1 MERIQKRDPLMQKR
15 VRRGASRGLAFFL
28 AVVMVFSVT
37 TTPVDAFSLGG
48 FFKKVSNAISSTV
61 KAVQRIVDTSDNKTV
76 YSFSDLNSFTSSLFA
91 PTNITVKLGSD
102 IYVPSNRN
110 ITSVLHNVDMN
121 LNGHTIYSDNPSQ
134 TLFISYGRK
143 FKIYNGTI
151 VQRRNNSSGII
162 YMSGGDAEINNVTF
176 KKSGSASRVT
186 GLYTTGI
193 LADPKITFD
202 SVTFDGM
209 TTGLNIQYGA
219 RVVLK
224 NSYIKNS
231 QGDAVNIQ
239 GEYKNRKSSL
249 DMTGGYI
256 KYFKGNGINA
266 GYGAKVS
273 LTDVTV
279 TGGTTRNRYGI
290 LAGKGS
296 TVNLAGSTK
305 VYSSA
310 GGNIGVYK
318 GNPVNIA
325 SLGTANKYSFTV
337 VDGLNGTE
345 PAVVA
350 NLNSSFSGDIRSL
363 PAYSDIS
370 RYMVR
375 GDESRNKIQIQ
386 NPPDQ
391 CNVTVQREWVVGK
404 ALNASKDADYAT
416 VSVNGG
422 TEGTS
427 GNVAVKYDA
436 KVTLSTTNNNPER
449 YKFLGWYKYVGSN
462 PKVLIS
468 ENPTCQVEVF
478 DENVT
483 YKAEYQYMQY
493 TITTRA
499 NGKGS
504 VSQSGSGTYYVDD
517 SVTLTATASGG
528 DGNATYAFNKWNDGN
543 TESSRTITVTK
554 NETYIGMFKK
564 TGQTEGTLYLGLEE
578 VTGSTVPTGNLLL
591 VYVGKGFE
599 DNRMETGAAGNSI
612 GVTGLPD
619 GSAKMTLATSSQSSG
634 KVPYNDNK
642 NDFSFVEGKANYYGY
657 TNSTTI
663 AEATTSNTTCV
674 YWTQRAA
681 DFDTCNPGFIRRDT
695 INGKTCWL
703 YWCCGGAVEAA
714 GPYVLYSYDSEI
726 KFSMDSVKIK
736 MNPDFKP
743 GTSGDTISSSEIIAV
758 AKDNNG
764 NEYILGGLKFG
775 DESKGLDN
783 KINYTEGDKTIA
795 LELDGITCDYDFPEA
810 TINGQQYTKLSDAI
824 ASAAAIDTGDII
836 EIVGPGV
843 DSIDVT
849 TPVALAVGDKIKGYD
864 SETVTAVAES
874 QIGVDKDGTVRLTN
888 GTLEVDPATAGQ
900 AAVGVKDAF
909 AKTDKKIQVTT
920 TDGGKNSVITPEE
933 EGTTLQ
939 ISPDNNPEHLVTIN
953 GAGGDGK
960 TYEFD
965 NIPSYAGETVKI
977 GKETEYTIN
986 IPGGETTS
994 GSAIKTSK
1002 YNTGDTTIESGTGD
1016 GNPVITSTKE
1026 GDKVTVGDNTYVTGK
1041 TENDLPTKY
1050 QVNPDQTKEPSVV
1063 LEQGSLGIPKDT
1075 TIKVNDT
1082 IIKNTGSTDSDGNV
1096 TGENPVQISA
1106 SGEIE
1111 IPDGAGVTIDGVEIQ
1126 VPAKTPMNG
1135 NTTVTLDD
1143 DGKPTIKTTG
1153 DSEVKLVVDGKETTY
1168 HVGDYDCVL
1177 TIGDD
1182 GIPVIEDGEVRL
1194 QPGQTIKDR
1203 LGNEYK
1209 CPEDAEG
1216 PITIMTT
1223 PLVYETDDNG
1233 NPILGEDGK
1242 PILVGGGDMSFII
1255 PEGKSI
1261 QCKPEGSNDYL
1272 TFDNPGSESGFFNL
1286 DPARAADGIEA
1297 DSELGLAPGKELN
1310 LSAGEKSI
1318 TVQAPESGNNGNIL
1332 VDGSTGSVT
1341 LTKAGDK
1348 VIIDGKT
1355 YTAKADNT
1363 VFIVDENGVTLSD
1376 GSTAAEQGA
1385 AVNAE
1390 GLSITEASGSNPM
1403 TISRGTDEAGIQST
1417 TIHTSGKTEFA
1428 IAPVGKENAEINFV
1442 TGSGNH
1448 SYPVGIDGSITLPKG
1463 ETITRK
1469 SGSSQVEIKASA
1481 DADITMK
1488 PLPKPGAD
1496 EIADGNGEIT
1506 PVGGLLLEVPT
1517 GSAVTIGGK
1526 TYQETTIDNGR
1537 DDAYTLPMQL
1547 VLDEKGNVVL
1557 HNGTVE
1563 LGRGAD
1569 ISLYDVGNEL
1579 ANFKNTSAGDQKVQ
1593 ITNPGIATMPVG
1605 GASITMGAGKNKVE
1619 FTTTEDETQIAYTQE
1634 ICLLKRGGV
1643 ELDPDEKILVS
1654 DMIVRNTSSRDKVK
1668 VTLDEQLQ
1676 GDKFVYS
1683 GKIEVPNK
1691 SSFELSSPGSDK
1703 AIVYQS
1709 NVDGDGSAEF
1719 TINQD
1724 GNLVLPQGGIAKLT
1738 DSTGKETTVQAGV
1751 EGVES
1756 IPTSEG
1762 VMFAIPAGGHIVVN
1776 DVKYTNSADPDDYL
1790 VLAVNQDGKVV
1801 LVKGAVDLTE
1811 GAIVYVKN
1819 EDNGLVP
1826 IKNNA
1831 QSSSGEEPGAEESTV
1846 RVTYN
1851 GAEDQT
1857 DDNGQVVGTTYSDV
1871 DIQVPD
1877 GGSISIGKNNYQ
1889 AVKPETGA
1897 SDAKLSMSITAVT
1910 GSAVTDGNIPGNR
1923 IVLETGAV
1931 DLGKNSSITINVPQN
1946 SPSATP
1952 KVLENVGGKDGNPIL
1967 VGSDGKVELPTGS
1980 AICVDGDTTI
1990 QVPAEGTDDYKSAVD
2005 LSKTDGTVNVELR
2018 TEDGTGTT
2026 GADKK
2031 VIINDDTYVSKE
2043 EDKNLSL
2050 QLDTTKDEVKLSGG
2064 STSVGLSDGASIVI
2078 GDTTVTAKTDT
2089 ELTVTETTASGSST
2103 KVPIVD
2109 IPAGG
2114 EANFKNPNKN
2124 QDIDVKVPEKT
2135 GESDPGADEQKFT
2148 VDTEGNVSTN
2158 LKKDETVVIG
2168 GVEYTGTSESETDNK
2183 IKVDGTTGELL
2194 DKPQDAPPIVSI
2206 DPEQFNKPNYQ
2217 YTITEGQS
2225 VSVNGVV
2232 YQAATGSAI
2241 ILMGNPSGNPIVK
2254 LANADS
2260 SAIIGGTTY
2269 TAANADT
2276 RFVLDEKGKI
2286 TLKDNGSADP
2296 DVNSSLK
2303 LSGEDARTVNGVTYS
2318 GSTEEDAYT
2327 VTYHADGSYVKVADG
2342 SKLLMNMPAG
2352 AKIYVADKG
2361 AIETKDENGDAVT
2374 ETFAGPVPVTMN
2386 GGSGIVYLDKTR
2398 EDSTDTAFVQILGLK
2413 DVDVQY
2419 ENIDEGNKTI
2429 KAIVITQKRNDPVS
2443 GTGETETKDDQ
2454 KINSIPVTG
2463 DTEASKVEVAVAVEE
2478 NKIIVDTIT
2487 TDVVEK
2493 LINTEAEGTKVVA
2506 LDCSAL
2512 EKPTVVLDVPTVENM
2527 AEKVDQI
2534 RIITASADIVI
2545 DKQATDAILQQAT
2558 GDTIEIKVNFEEKTI
2573 LNEVQKETLNNYE
2586 VKTCLD
2592 AFVESNGIRIHDF
2605 KGGKVTVSI
2614 PWDVEAGKKS
2624 VYYHVYYLDEEGV
2637 MHVYETVYSDGK
2649 LCFETEHFSE
2659 YVVVYDDGFL
2669 NATPVDQTPVLA
2681 RVTKVGKTSLK
2692 LKWKQVEGAK
2702 KYVIYAAK
2710 CNTPFKKYKLKKVAT
2725 VGSSKSVYAMK
2736 NLKTGTNY
2744 KIVVKALGDEKAQK
2758 KSLVLH
2764 VITKGGN
2771 YNNASGISLLTKS
2784 IVLKTGKTKVLKA
2797 KYNYDLKSVKHDGMV
2812 RYVSSNEEVATVS
2825 KAGKIQA
2832 KRAGTC
2838 YVYAILSSGEYATV
2852 KVTVK

>member
-15 VRRGASRGLAFFL
+15 VRIGASRGLAFLL
-28 AVVMVFSVT
+28 AVAMVFSVT

-61 KAVQRIVDTSDNKTV
+61 KAVQRIVDTSDSKTV

-193 LADPKITFD
+193 LADPEITFNN
-202 SVTFDGM
+202 VTFDGM

-219 RVVLK
+219 RVVLN

-290 LAGKGS
+290 LAGKES
-296 TVNLAGSTK
+296 TVTLAGSTK

-318 GNPVNIA
+318 ENPVNIA
-325 SLGTANKYSFTV
+325 SLGSENKYSFTV
-337 VDGLNGTE
+337 VDGLNGTDPVE
-345 PAVVA
+345 VA
-350 NLNSSFSGDIRSL
+350 SLNSAFNGNIRSL

-375 GDESRNKIQIQ
+375 GNESKNQILIQ
-386 NPPDQ
+386 NPPAQ
-391 CNVTVQREWVVGK
+391 CNVAVELDWSGK
-404 ALNASKDADYAT
+404 ALDTTKDANYAT

-422 TEGTS
+422 AEGTS

-449 YKFLGWYKYVGSN
+449 YKFLGWGKYVGGVSQGI
-462 PKVLIS
+462 IS
-468 ENPTCQVEVF
+468 TSPTYQVEVF

-493 TITTRA
+493 TITVKSS
-499 NGKGS
+499 GKGS
-504 VSQSGSGTYYVDD
+504 VTGGDTYYVDD
-517 SVTLTATASGG
+517 TVRLTATPATVAGK
-528 DGNATYAFNKWNDGN
+528 TYAFTKWNDGN
-543 TESSRTITVTK
+543 TESSRTITVSK
-554 NETYIGMFKK
+554 NETYTGMFKK
-564 TGQTEGTLYLGLEE
+564 TGQTTGTMYLDVKEITSFDQLKKSGD
-578 VTGSTVPTGNLLL
+578 NLLL
-591 VYVGKGFE
+591 IYVGSV
-599 DNRMETGAAGNSI
+599 DNSQNNKLEASSGNV
-612 GVTGLPD
+612 GTTGLPD
-619 GSAKMTLATSSQSSG
+619 YSAMLSSTGTSSTHG
-634 KVPYNDNK
+634 RV
-642 NDFSFVEGKANYYGY
+642 KAESQTTTGTYAYFDGYGY
-657 TNSTTI
+657 GVDP
-663 AEATTSNTTCV
+663 SNDTLLSV
-674 YWTQRAA
+674 HVDQKGRG
-681 DFDTCNPGFIRRDT
+681 FDGCTDGFIGYYTYRGET
-695 INGKTCWL
+695 SWL
-703 YWCCGGAVEAA
+703 YWCNGGGVKAV
-714 GPYVLYSYDSEI
+714 GPFELYSYSEAKTFNMSDVHI
-726 KFSMDSVKIK
+726 EM
-736 MNPDFKP
+736 PDNFRP
-743 GTSGDTISSSEIIAV
+743 STSGNTIDKTSLSV
-758 AKDNNG
+758 YVYVNG
-764 NEYILGGLKFG
+764 TRYDLGGLKFIA
-775 DESKGLDN
+775 DDLDN
-783 KINYTEGDKTIA
+783 QINYAEGDKLINF
-795 LELDGITCDYDFPEA
+795 ELDGVPVDYNFPEA

-824 ASAAAIDTGDII
+824 AAATASENGETIK
-836 EIVGPGV
+836 IVGPGV
-843 DSIDVT
+843 DQIDVT
-849 TPVALAVGDKIKGYD
+849 TQVNLAKGDKIEGYD
-864 SETVTAVAES
+864 RETVTATQES
-874 QIGVDKDGTVRLTN
+874 QIGVDKDGTVRLTQ
-888 GTLEVDPATAGQ
+888 GTLEVDPPTDGKAS
-900 AAVGVKDAF
+900 VGVKDAF
-909 AKTDKKIQVTT
+909 ATTDKKIQVTT
-920 TDGGKNSVITPEE
+920 IDGGKNSVITPVEA
-933 EGTTLQ
+933 GTTLQ
-939 ISPDNNPEHLVTIN
+939 ISPNNNPEHLVTIN
-953 GAGGDGK
+953 EAGGNGK

-1041 TENDLPTKY
+1041 NENDEPTKY

-1075 TIKVNDT
+1075 TIKVKDT
-1082 IIKNTGSTDSDGNV
+1082 IIKNTGATNGGAV
-1096 TGENPVQISA
+1096 TGANPVQINA

-1153 DSEVKLVVDGKETTY
+1153 DSEVKLVDKNGKETTY
-1168 HVGDYDCVL
+1168 QVGDYDAVL

-1182 GIPVIEDGEVRL
+1182 GITVIEDGEVRL

-1209 CPEDAEG
+1209 CPENAEG
-1216 PITIMTT
+1216 SITIMTT
-1223 PLVYETDDNG
+1223 PLVYETDDEG
-1233 NPILGEDGK
+1233 NPITDEDGN
-1242 PILVGGGDMSFII
+1242 PILVGGGDMSFVI
-1255 PEGKSI
+1255 PEGESI
-1261 QCKPEGSNDYL
+1261 QCKPNGSNGYL
-1272 TFDNPGSESGFFNL
+1272 TFENPGSESGFFNL
-1286 DPARAADGIEA
+1286 DPARAKDGIEA

-1310 LSAGEKSI
+1310 LSAGDQSV
-1318 TVQAPESGNNGNIL
+1318 TVKAPESGNNGSIL

-1341 LTKAGDK
+1341 LTNAGDK

-1355 YTAKADNT
+1355 YIAKKDNT
-1363 VFIVDENGVTLSD
+1363 VFIVDENGVTLLD
-1376 GSTAAEQGA
+1376 GKAAAERGA

-1390 GLSITEASGSNPM
+1390 GLVITGGSGSDSM
-1403 TISRGTDEAGIQST
+1403 TVTTGTDAEDAKNT
-1417 TIHTSGKTEFA
+1417 TINTSGKTEFA
-1428 IAPVGKENAEINFV
+1428 IAPVGKENAQINFV
-1442 TGSGNH
+1442 TDSGNH

-1469 SGSSQVEIKASA
+1469 SGSSQVEIKAPA
-1481 DADITMK
+1481 GADITMK

-1496 EIADGNGEIT
+1496 EIKDGNGETT

-1517 GSAVTIGGK
+1517 GSAIIIGDK
-1526 TYQETTIDNGR
+1526 TYKETTIDNGR
-1537 DDAYTLPMQL
+1537 TGDDAYTLPMQL

-1579 ANFKNTSAGDQKVQ
+1579 ANFKNTSTGDQKVQ
-1593 ITNPGIATMPVG
+1593 ITNPGIATMPAS

-1619 FTTTEDETQIAYTQE
+1619 FTTTEDKTQIAYTQE

-1683 GKIEVPNK
+1683 GKIEVPNG

-1709 NVDGDGSAEF
+1709 NVDGDGSTEF
-1719 TINQD
+1719 FINED

-1738 DSTGKETTVQAGV
+1738 DTTGKTTTVQASV
-1751 EGVES
+1751 AGVES

-1801 LVKGAVDLTE
+1801 LIKGAVDLTE

-1857 DDNGQVVGTTYSDV
+1857 DDNGQVVDTTYSDV

-1931 DLGKNSSITINVPQN
+1931 DLGKDSSITIRVPKNN
-1946 SPSATP
+1946 SAATP
-1952 KVLENVGGKDGNPIL
+1952 KVLENVSGKDGNAIL

-1980 AICVDGDTTI
+1980 AICVDDDTTI
-1990 QVPAEGTDDYKSAVD
+1990 QVPAEGTDDYKAAVD

-2064 STSVGLSDGASIVI
+2064 STSVGLSDGASITV
-2078 GDTTVTAKTDT
+2078 GDTTVTATTDT
-2089 ELTVTETTASGSST
+2089 EITVTETTSGST
-2103 KVPIVD
+2103 KVPTVD

-2114 EANFKNPNKN
+2114 EANFKNPAKD

-2135 GESDPGADEQKFT
+2135 EESDPGADEQKFT
-2148 VDTEGNVSTN
+2148 VDTAGNVSTN
-2158 LKKDETVVIG
+2158 LK
-2168 GVEYTGTSESETDNK
+2168 
-2183 IKVDGTTGELL
+2183 
-2194 DKPQDAPPIVSI
+2194 
-2206 DPEQFNKPNYQ
+2206 
-2217 YTITEGQS
+2217 
-2225 VSVNGVV
+2225 
-2232 YQAATGSAI
+2232 
-2241 ILMGNPSGNPIVK
+2241 
-2254 LANADS
+2254 
-2260 SAIIGGTTY
+2260 
-2269 TAANADT
+2269 
-2276 RFVLDEKGKI
+2276 
-2286 TLKDNGSADP
+2286 
-2296 DVNSSLK
+2296 
-2303 LSGEDARTVNGVTYS
+2303 
-2318 GSTEEDAYT
+2318 
-2327 VTYHADGSYVKVADG
+2327 
-2342 SKLLMNMPAG
+2342 
-2352 AKIYVADKG
+2352 
-2361 AIETKDENGDAVT
+2361 
-2374 ETFAGPVPVTMN
+2374 
-2386 GGSGIVYLDKTR
+2386 
-2398 EDSTDTAFVQILGLK
+2398 
-2413 DVDVQY
+2413 
-2419 ENIDEGNKTI
+2419 
-2429 KAIVITQKRNDPVS
+2429 
-2443 GTGETETKDDQ
+2443 
-2454 KINSIPVTG
+2454 
-2463 DTEASKVEVAVAVEE
+2463 
-2478 NKIIVDTIT
+2478 
-2487 TDVVEK
+2487 
-2493 LINTEAEGTKVVA
+2493 
-2506 LDCSAL
+2506 
-2512 EKPTVVLDVPTVENM
+2512 
-2527 AEKVDQI
+2527 
-2534 RIITASADIVI
+2534 
-2545 DKQATDAILQQAT
+2545 
-2558 GDTIEIKVNFEEKTI
+2558 
-2573 LNEVQKETLNNYE
+2573 
-2586 VKTCLD
+2586 
-2592 AFVESNGIRIHDF
+2592 
-2605 KGGKVTVSI
+2605 
-2614 PWDVEAGKKS
+2614 
-2624 VYYHVYYLDEEGV
+2624 
-2637 MHVYETVYSDGK
+2637 
-2649 LCFETEHFSE
+2649 
-2659 YVVVYDDGFL
+2659 
-2669 NATPVDQTPVLA
+2669 
-2681 RVTKVGKTSLK
+2681 
-2692 LKWKQVEGAK
+2692 
-2702 KYVIYAAK
+2702 
-2710 CNTPFKKYKLKKVAT
+2710 
-2725 VGSSKSVYAMK
+2725 
-2736 NLKTGTNY
+2736 
-2744 KIVVKALGDEKAQK
+2744 
-2758 KSLVLH
+2758 
-2764 VITKGGN
+2764 
-2771 YNNASGISLLTKS
+2771 
-2784 IVLKTGKTKVLKA
+2784 
-2797 KYNYDLKSVKHDGMV
+2797 
-2812 RYVSSNEEVATVS
+2812 
-2825 KAGKIQA
+2825 
-2832 KRAGTC
+2832 
-2838 YVYAILSSGEYATV
+2838 
-2852 KVTVK
+2852 

>member
-15 VRRGASRGLAFFL
+15 VRRGASRGLAFLL
-28 AVVMVFSVT
+28 AVAMVFSVT
-37 TTPVDAFSLGG
+37 TTPVDAFSLGS

-91 PTNITVKLGSD
+91 PTNITVKLGKD

-110 ITSVLHNVDMN
+110 ISSVLHNVTMD
-121 LNGHTIYSDNPSQ
+121 LNGKTIYSDNPSQ

-143 FKIYNGTI
+143 FTISNGTI

-249 DMTGGYI
+249 DMTGGNI

-266 GYGAKVS
+266 GSGSKVN
-273 LTDVTV
+273 LTNVTV

-318 GNPVNIA
+318 ENPVNIA
-325 SLGTANKYSFTV
+325 SLGSTNKYSFTV
-337 VDGLNGTE
+337 VDGLDGTTAA
-345 PAVVA
+345 PVA
-350 NLNSSFSGDIRSL
+350 NLSSAFSGDIRSL

-375 GDESRNKIQIQ
+375 GNEARNKIQIQ
-386 NPPDQ
+386 DPPAQ
-391 CNVTVQREWVVGK
+391 CNVTVQREWIVGK
-404 ALNASKDADYAT
+404 ALDESKDANYAT

-422 TEGTS
+422 TEATS
-427 GNVAVKYDA
+427 GSVAVKYDA

-449 YKFLGWYKYVGSN
+449 YEFLGWYKYVDGAS
-462 PKVLIS
+462 KVLIS
-468 ENPTCQVEVF
+468 TNPTYQVEVF

-483 YKAEYQYMQY
+483 YKAEYRYMQY
-493 TITTRA
+493 TITVKGS
-499 NGKGS
+499 GKGS
-504 VSQSGSGTYYVDD
+504 VAGGGTYYVDD
-517 SVTLTATASGG
+517 TVRLTATPATVAGK
-528 DGNATYAFNKWNDGN
+528 TYAFTKWNDGN
-543 TESSRTITVTK
+543 TESSRTITVSK
-554 NETYIGMFKK
+554 NETYTGMFKK
-564 TGQTEGTLYLGLEE
+564 TGQTTGTMYLGVQEITSIDQLKKS
-578 VTGSTVPTGNLLL
+578 GDKLLL
-591 VYVGKGFE
+591 IYVGSV
-599 DNRMETGAAGNSI
+599 GNSQ
-612 GVTGLPD
+612 GNKLEASSGNVGTTGLPD
-619 GSAKMTLATSSQSSG
+619 YSAKLTSNGTSDSHGRSAASVLAADEING
-634 KVPYNDNK
+634 
-642 NDFSFVEGKANYYGY
+642 YGY
-657 TNSTTI
+657 GVNPKTTMLKVNVEQ
-663 AEATTSNTTCV
+663 AGAG
-674 YWTQRAA
+674 
-681 DFDTCNPGFIRRDT
+681 FDTCKDGYIERYT
-695 INGKTCWL
+695 ISRTGETCWL
-703 YWCCGGAVEAA
+703 YWCGYGGVNAV
-714 GPYVLYSYDSEI
+714 GPFALYSYTDEMTFNMS
-726 KFSMDSVKIK
+726 DVKIE
-736 MNPDFKP
+736 MPNTFRPSA
-743 GTSGDTISSSEIIAV
+743 SGDTID
-758 AKDNNG
+758 KDRLSVTVKVG
-764 NEYILGGLKFG
+764 NTTYALGGLKFIA
-775 DESKGLDN
+775 DDLDN
-783 KINYTEGDKTIA
+783 QINYAEGDKLINF
-795 LELDGITCDYDFPEA
+795 ELDGVPVDYNFPEA

-824 ASAAAIDTGDII
+824 AAATASENGETIK
-836 EIVGPGV
+836 IVGPGV

-874 QIGVDKDGTVRLTN
+874 QIGVDKDGTVRLTQ
-888 GTLEVDPATAGQ
+888 GTLEVDPSTASQ
-900 AAVGVKDAF
+900 AAIGVKDAF

-939 ISPDNNPEHLVTIN
+939 ISPDNNPQHLVTIN

-1041 TENDLPTKY
+1041 NENDEPTKY
-1050 QVNPDQTKEPSVV
+1050 QVNPDQSAEPSVV

-1168 HVGDYDCVL
+1168 QVGDYDCVL

-1209 CPEDAEG
+1209 CPEDAEA

-1233 NPILGEDGK
+1233 NQILGEDGK

-1272 TFDNPGSESGFFNL
+1272 TFENPGSESGFFNL
-1286 DPARAADGIEA
+1286 DPARAADGIET
-1297 DSELGLAPGKELN
+1297 DSEMWLAPGKELN

-1341 LTKAGDK
+1341 LTNAGDK
-1348 VIIDGKT
+1348 VIIGGKT
-1355 YTAKADNT
+1355 YTAKEDNT

-1403 TISRGTDEAGIQST
+1403 TISTGTDEAGIQST

-1428 IAPVGKENAEINFV
+1428 IAPVGKENAGINFA
-1442 TGSGNH
+1442 TGSGEH

-1469 SGSSQVEIKASA
+1469 SGLSQVEIKAPE

-1496 EIADGNGEIT
+1496 EIKDGNGEIT
-1506 PVGGLLLEVPT
+1506 PVGGLLIEVPT

-1526 TYQETTIDNGR
+1526 TYQETTIDNVRTG

-1593 ITNPGIATMPVG
+1593 ITNPGIATMPVS
-1605 GASITMGAGKNKVE
+1605 GASITMGAGMNKVE

-1676 GDKFVYS
+1676 EDKFVYS
-1683 GKIEVPNK
+1683 GKIEVPNG

-1719 TINQD
+1719 TINED
-1724 GNLVLPQGGIAKLT
+1724 GNLVLPQDGIAKLT

-1751 EGVES
+1751 AGVES

-1776 DVKYTNSADPDDYL
+1776 DVKYTNSADPADYL
-1790 VLAVNQDGKVV
+1790 VLAVNQDGKAV
-1801 LVKGAVDLTE
+1801 LVKGAVELTE

-1831 QSSSGEEPGAEESTV
+1831 QSSSGEEPGAGESTV

-1857 DDNGQVVGTTYSDV
+1857 DENGQVVGTTYSDV

-1877 GGSISIGKNNYQ
+1877 GGSISIGENAYDE
-1889 AVKPETGA
+1889 AGSDGLGA
-1897 SDAKLSMSITAVT
+1897 KISMNIESGF
-1910 GSAVTDGNIPGNR
+1910 GSTVADGNISGDR
-1923 IVLETGAV
+1923 ILLEEGIV
-1931 DLGKNSSITINVPQN
+1931 DLGEDSSIKIKVSGNGSTEVE
-1946 SPSATP
+1946 
-1952 KVLENVGGKDGNPIL
+1952 KVLTNISEDVGSSVL
-1967 VGSDGKVELPTGS
+1967 VGSDGKVELSTGS
-1980 AICVDGDTTI
+1980 AVSVDDDTTI
-1990 QVPAEGTDDYKSAVD
+1990 QVPAEGTDDYKAAVD

-2206 DPEQFNKPNYQ
+2206 DPEQFDKPNYQ

-2573 LNEVQKETLNNYE
+2573 LNEVQKEALKNYE